1 MTSISKFTLGLA
13 ILLGGTSAV
22 AVAAQQQAAQAA
34 APAKE
39 YKLSKE
45 ERAGIGPLQEAVN
58 AKNTAAATAAL
69 PAAQVSAKGADAQ
82 YILGQLMLKLG
93 LDSQNVA
100 LQRQA
105 IDVLLATA
113 TTPEKDIAILQL
125 NKAALAANAGDAKA
139 AEEAMTRA
147 AQLAPNDPQVII
159 SLAEAKVAAK
169 KPGEAVD
176 LITKAIDLKKAAGQ
190 PVLESWYK
198 RALSLALQNKMAP
211 QSIALSKS
219 LVAAYPNQTNWRD
232 ALLIYRDNTQLD
244 EATQLD
250 VMRLMRAAKA
260 LNGERD
266 YYRFAHELRSGGFPA
281 ESKAVLDEGIAAKFV
296 DASKSPFKELIAAN
310 AGQIRGDRDGLAAA
324 ETKAKAAADS
334 KLATTTADAYFGY
347 GEYAKAA
354 ELYRVA
360 LQKGGD
366 ANMLNTRLGAALALG
381 GQKAEAEAALKTVQ
395 GSRADLAV
403 FWMAWL
409 ANRG

>member
-1 MTSISKFTLGLA
+1 MTSVSKFALGLA
-13 ILLGGTSAV
+13 ILLGGTSVTAL
-22 AVAAQQQAAQAA
+22 AAQQQAAPAA

-45 ERAGIGPLQEAVN
+45 ERAALGPLQEAVN
-58 AKNTAAATAAL
+58 AKNNAAATAAL
-69 PAAQVSAKGADAQ
+69 PAAQAASKGADAQ
-82 YILGQLMLKLG
+82 YVLGQLMLRLG

-105 IDVLLATA
+105 IDVLLASPS
-113 TTPEKDIAILQL
+113 TPQKDISTLQL

-139 AEEAMTRA
+139 AEDAMARA
-147 AQLAPNDPQVII
+147 AQMSPNDPQVII

-169 KPGEAVD
+169 KPAEAVD
-176 LITKAIDLKKAAGQ
+176 LITKAIDLNKAAGQ
-190 PVLESWYK
+190 AVPENWYK

-211 QSIALSKS
+211 QSVSLSKA

-232 ALLIYRDNTQLD
+232 ALLIYRDNSQLD
-244 EATQLD
+244 DAAELD
-250 VMRLMRAAKA
+250 VMRLMRATKS

-266 YYRFAHELRSGGFPA
+266 YYRFASVLRDGGFPA
-281 ESKAVLDEGIAAKFV
+281 ESKAVLDEGVATRNV
-296 DASKSPFKELIAAN
+296 DAAKSPFKELIAAT
-310 AGQIRGDRDGLAAA
+310 ASQVRGDKEGLPAAA
-324 ETKAKAAADS
+324 TKAKAAADA
-334 KLATTTADAYFGY
+334 KLATSTADAYFGY

-366 ANMLNTRLGAALALG
+366 ANLLNTRLGAALALG
-381 GQKAEAEAALKTVQ
+381 GQKAEAEAALKAVQ
-395 GSRADLAV
+395 GPRADLAA
-403 FWMAWL
+403 FWMSWL